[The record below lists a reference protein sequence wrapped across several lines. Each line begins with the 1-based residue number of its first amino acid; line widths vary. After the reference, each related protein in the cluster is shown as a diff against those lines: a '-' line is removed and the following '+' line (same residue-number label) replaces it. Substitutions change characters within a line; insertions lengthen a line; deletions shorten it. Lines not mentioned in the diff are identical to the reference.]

1 MTPEQ
6 VVDIG
11 REAVW
16 VMIKIGAPA
25 MLVALIVGVVIS
37 LFQALTQ
44 IQEMTISF
52 VPKLLAVLVTLVLTT
67 PFAIAT
73 LRDFTAELFGR
84 MVALGTS

>member
-6 VVDIG
+6 VADIG

-25 MLVALIVGVVIS
+25 MLVALVVGVVIS

-52 VPKLLAVLVTLVLTT
+52 VPKLLAVLATLVLTT
-67 PFAIAT
+67 PFAVAA
-73 LRDFTAELFGR
+73 LRDFTLQLFGR
-84 MVALGTS
+84 MVTLGTS